1 MSVMRFSGSDNI
13 TRSTA
18 LVTALDNVTTLSPT
32 TTQAINDTNITVP
45 HKCLLLLYE
54 DIGKSRWDGGNGTMV
69 WPWARGKSLLSQGLV
84 EKGPGLVPCLLDA
97 EEQGKTCFIY
107 FLQSPLLG
115 SSAPGSQC
123 AFLYVS
129 SLEAAL
135 CQGQNP
141 GHFQPNLHYILHTS
155 EYRSVLLN
163 WWVSVFY
170 YHSWTIS
177 LNEWRESIDQISQG
191 WSLFLVEGIL
201 QEGDM
206 DVYYFFSLSELCFSQ
221 ILGPY
226 LLDLGGFCSPVVILF
241 FFFFPLLL
249 LLFCHGI

>member
-1 MSVMRFSGSDNI
+1 MSVRFSASDNI
-13 TRSTA
+13 THSTA
-18 LVTALDNVTTLSPT
+18 LVTALDNVTTLTPT
-32 TTQAINDTNITVP
+32 TAQAINDTNITVP

-54 DIGKSRWDGGNGTMV
+54 DIGKSRWDGGNGTTV
-69 WPWARGKSLLSQGLV
+69 WPWARGRSLLSQSLV
-84 EKGPGLVPCLLDA
+84 EKGLGLVPSLLDV
-97 EEQGKTCFIY
+97 EEQEKTCFIY

-155 EYRSVLLN
+155 EYHSVLLN
-163 WWVSVFY
+163 WWVSVFFLLPLMNNI
-170 YHSWTIS
+170 T
-177 LNEWRESIDQISQG
+177 E
-191 WSLFLVEGIL
+191 LVEREPRPDLAGIKYIFSWRCTTRSR
-201 QEGDM
+201 QIF
-206 DVYYFFSLSELCFSQ
+206 FFSLSEFCFSQ

-226 LLDLGGFCSPVVILF
+226 LLDLSGFCSPVVIF
-241 FFFFPLLL
+241 FFFSFFLLL
-249 LLFCHGI
+249 LLCCLGI

>member
-1 MSVMRFSGSDNI
+1 MNLMFPFLCCCCPVHVWPEQARRQDIPVMMSMMRFSMSDNI

-18 LVTALDNVTTLSPT
+18 LVTALENVTTLSPT

-54 DIGKSRWDGGNGTMV
+54 DIGKSRWERQNEITV
-69 WPWARGKSLLSQGLV
+69 WLWDSCFFSVWVSRGWAWTWPSRCCRTGQN
-84 EKGPGLVPCLLDA
+84 
-97 EEQGKTCFIY
+97 CFIY

-115 SSAPGSQC
+115 SFAPGSQC

-155 EYRSVLLN
+155 EYCCVLLN
-163 WWVSVFY
+163 WLMECFFC
-170 YHSWTIS
+170 YHSWKVP
-177 LNEWRESIDQISQG
+177 LNQWREREPRPN
-191 WSLFLVEGIL
+191 LTFEGYIYYYIYY
-201 QEGDM
+201 QE
-206 DVYYFFSLSELCFSQ
+206 
-221 ILGPY
+221 
-226 LLDLGGFCSPVVILF
+226 
-241 FFFFPLLL
+241 
-249 LLFCHGI
+249 